1 MKKELENLKIDHDT
15 LVQQKVSHNSRIQN
29 LQREIEDEKDRGL
42 KNNHIIEVRSWYW
55 YSDKSEFRLHLSDLV
70 HYDVAT

>member
-42 KNNHIIEVRSWYW
+42 KNNHIIEVRSWY
-55 YSDKSEFRLHLSDLV
+55 SDKSEFRLLFFD
-70 HYDVAT
+70 

>member
-42 KNNHIIEVRSWYW
+42 KNNHIIEVISLN
-55 YSDKSEFRLHLSDLV
+55 SDFISLIEYTKTFRL
-70 HYDVAT
+70 

>member
-42 KNNHIIEVRSWYW
+42 KNSHIIEV
-55 YSDKSEFRLHLSDLV
+55 
-70 HYDVAT
+70 